1 MCRFTLIHKHI
12 SHILK
17 NFGHSQRNS
26 LCGSNRWTLS
36 RIYFGRCFKPYVLLL
51 FVFMSVPIFL
61 FTCLYL
67 DFIYVHTYICVYSYR
82 KPFPAYVLLFFFR
95 RKKHF
100 IQRKFSAGIRP
111 TWSKWTGNSEDS
123 KISGALNF
131 LFFFRPIHTIFWL
144 PKLGSKMSTEL
155 IIR

>member
-1 MCRFTLIHKHI
+1 MVIPRGIRFAVQIDGP
-12 SHILK
+12 SRGYILE
-17 NFGHSQRNS
+17 GVLS
-26 LCGSNRWTLS
+26 L
-36 RIYFGRCFKPYVLLL
+36 YVLLL

-123 KISGALNF
+123 KIIGA
-131 LFFFRPIHTIFWL
+131 
-144 PKLGSKMSTEL
+144 
-155 IIR
+155 